1 MEQEKPF
8 EFLSPR
14 EVAEYMHIS
23 MTSVYRLVEGR
34 HIDVYRFGKRLRFRK
49 SDVDKYIESQRYP
62 AFEQRKRI

>member
-14 EVAEYMHIS
+14 EVSEYMHIS

-62 AFEQRKRI
+62 ALEQRKRI